1 LSLLLLSWPLRR
13 PSFALLKLALSL
25 APDASLGLEGFGFG
39 LSEVAADLSNKVTID
54 RTDPSDAFLGGDSP
68 LLPRLD
74 EKLCGSA
81 RLSIFLSRIRS
92 GHEGDPV
99 SWSWRALRC
108 GLSSLMAEIEA
119 DIVAFK
125 SVPECFRK

>member
-25 APDASLGLEGFGFG
+25 APDASLGLVGFG

-99 SWSWRALRC
+99 SWSWRALRS

-119 DIVAFK
+119 DIVAC
-125 SVPECFRK
+125 EERA